1 MENKKKNPSKMKIV
15 GTLIG
20 LTALGIFSVTIL
32 FTTTNPI
39 LANPENSL
47 EKSADK
53 VTDKRAEQTTEKSAK
68 KLQQRNYLA
77 KALDPVENE
86 EGLKVTPKV
95 LTLKQNEAFP
105 DLNSEAGLTKLFSER
120 VIPQPE
126 YGALYEYV
134 TADGTPVNPSS
145 ETVGFQT
152 IYVEITENYNLTSI
166 RVPIPVTVT
175 DLGTS
180 FLLDDQI
187 ALQTDNTNGKII
199 LYPNEIANKTAEQL
213 QQLVKTKSNVRS
225 WKLEDGIAV
234 PVEVINTTI
243 SATSVGAYK
252 AEFEITV
259 GTGAEEQKA
268 SIQKDVVVFGAV
280 PQAFV
285 SVAQNAT
292 LSLGT
297 SPTNLFTKFQTVNNA
312 TATNAVYQFVDENG
326 EAIEKFDTTIVG
338 FHWAYVKMTEK
349 TDESVTTTIKVPINV
364 TSADTTALLTN
375 KVMVKSDATVILYPD
390 ETKGKSKE
398 ELIALI
404 QSRAHL
410 SAWNMSTGAAVPV
423 SFTDTTTLNNSIG
436 AYNGTIKV
444 ELDGAQAT
452 TTRNVTV
459 FGANPQPFVSV
470 AQNATLGLGTN
481 PTNLFSKFQTVNSTI
496 ATNALYQFV
505 NENGE
510 VLEKF
515 DTTTVGFRWAYVKMT
530 EKNNDSVTTTI
541 KVPINVTSADTTA
554 LLTNKVMVKSDAK
567 VLFYPNETKGKS
579 KEELIELIQSRSHLS
594 AWNMSTGAAVPVSFT
609 DTTTLNDSV
618 GSYTGTI
625 KVELDGASAT
635 TTRNVTVFG
644 ANPQPFVSV
653 AQNATLGLGTNPT
666 NLFSKFQTV
675 NNATSTSALYQ
686 FVNEN
691 GEALA
696 KFDTTTVGF
705 HWAYVKMTEKTD
717 ESVTTTIKVPINV
730 TNGDTTALLANKVMV
745 KSDAKVLFYPNE
757 TKGKSKEELITM
769 IQANAHL
776 SAWNM
781 STGAAVPVSFTDTTV
796 VNNSVG
802 SYTGTIKVELDGTSA
817 TTTRNV
823 TIFGADVKSPYYF
836 KVDQHKDMAMGTN
849 AANIFSK
856 YQSLNDATATSA
868 TYEWVK
874 SPAGEPTESANKFDT
889 SKTGFH
895 WGYIKMT
902 DKKDTTVSTIIPV
915 PITVTLDNQTVIV
928 ESKAGM
934 SFNYLPF
941 LNASEI
947 KGKTVPQIIQ
957 LLTKKLAPKAWD
969 LTSGQEL
976 DARITKSMIV
986 NSSRGSKEV
995 TITITLGEQL
1005 LTYKF
1010 EVLVLPDQV
1019 FGENTLDGWR
1029 NVPLNSTD
1037 GVITNPLNDSKM
1049 GFPER
1054 GISVTS
1060 QKNEFGFIIK
1070 DGAGR
1075 GYVYSAGESRVTDIP
1090 GVNNNVLYG
1099 SNWARDYGI
1108 GRDGIVPKITSK
1120 YFLRKGNALKQ
1131 ILIDEPNQILY
1142 VYNLSLNRNLNFTI
1156 QMEMYNLSN
1165 TTKSFSMLESVDT
1178 DYYTDSVPI
1187 YALGNNSGFYIQ
1199 PSSGKRFTIRLKDS
1213 RGNWLSDYTKYIA
1226 GAYGSI
1232 GVSGGFNYF
1241 GNDYMGTGS
1250 ESKNYTAGQVIA
1262 SNVDSAYQLG
1272 APWKDIAPDSAL
1284 NTGYEIFAGDEL
1296 PYMQIKADPEVF
1308 NIYPDYVEDFK
1319 TSYKLSK
1326 IPTTTDHGTV
1336 YVTYPTGVEVTMPFS
1351 ANSQKEFN
1359 SLLTIPRTGLPEQLN
1374 EEPGTIKNYDTSL
1387 LAINEAEGPYNGL
1400 PSQDYAVKINVYNL
1414 GAKPIPQIIKKGT
1427 VFNKKA
1433 AEIIQEPVILP
1444 GHTASYEYEGAM
1456 PDTSVTGLTSVMV
1469 RMTDT
1474 NQPDKTTLIKV
1485 PVQVIDETPPSKGL
1499 YIAANNFNSRPEPF
1513 QDLTESE
1520 INQLILKKSEAIAWD
1535 VATGSSKD
1543 IKLSVEST
1551 TLPQNP
1557 EQGSYKATLIAV
1569 RGTETV
1575 KKTITIDIQS
1585 NQKVNV
1591 EFVDETGESLHDKI
1605 TFDKVIGSTIDL
1617 TEEKDVQKA
1626 LESILA
1632 KNYQLV
1638 KKPDNETAIP
1648 VTSEESAVQYQF
1660 KGTLFVQSSPTFL
1673 NFGRKTLGIPF
1684 IKVEQAKY
1692 DKPLIVWDNR
1702 KNGGA
1707 WDLTATL
1714 KKPLTS
1720 QEDPSKILPSAIRYK
1735 INETETVILSEN
1747 TTQPIAERTHASKG
1761 QYNVSN
1767 EWDKNESGLLLEVP
1781 SGEVLQAGG
1790 YRATILWQVEQTP

>member
-1 MENKKKNPSKMKIV
+1 MDNKKKNPYKAKLLWMLSGLTIV
-15 GTLIG
+15 GIFCV
-20 LTALGIFSVTIL
+20 TALFTI
-32 FTTTNPI
+32 TNPI
-39 LANPENSL
+39 LAKPEISMKKVTKQTTVK
-47 EKSADK
+47 ESVTSVAKSATVK
-53 VTDKRAEQTTEKSAK
+53 AQK
-68 KLQQRNYLA
+68 NYIA
-77 KALDPVENE
+77 KALDPIENE
-86 EGLKVTPKV
+86 AGLKATPKV

-105 DLNSEAGLTKLFSER
+105 DLNTEAGLAKLFSER
-120 VIPQPE
+120 VIPYPE
-126 YGALYEYV
+126 YGAVYEYV
-134 TADGTPVNPSS
+134 NADGTPATPSS
-145 ETVGFQT
+145 EQAGFQT
-152 IYVEITENYNLTSI
+152 IYIEITENYELTSI

-180 FLLDDQI
+180 FLLDNQI
-187 ALQTDNTNGKII
+187 ALQTDNVNGKII
-199 LYPNEIANKTAEQL
+199 LYPNEIANKTEEQL

-225 WKLEDGIAV
+225 WQVEDGTSV
-234 PVEVINTTI
+234 PVDVIKTTI
-243 SATSVGAYK
+243 VTTSVGTYK

-259 GTGAEEQKA
+259 GTGEEEQKA
-268 SIQKDVVVFGAV
+268 SIQKDVVIFGAD
-280 PQAFV
+280 PQSFV

-292 LSLGT
+292 LALGT

-312 TATNAVYQFVDENG
+312 TASNAVYQFVNENG
-326 EAIEKFDTTIVG
+326 EALEKFDTSAVG

-349 TDESVTTTIKVPINV
+349 MNENVTTIIKVPINV

-375 KVMVKSDATVILYPD
+375 KVMVKSDVKVILYPN

-423 SFTDTTTLNNSIG
+423 SFTDTTTLNDSIG
-436 AYNGTIKV
+436 SYTGTIKV
-444 ELDGAQAT
+444 ELDGVSAT

-459 FGANPQPFVSV
+459 FGANPQPFVSI
-470 AQNATLGLGTN
+470 AQNATLSLSTN
-481 PTNLFSKFQTVNSTI
+481 PTNLFTKFQTVNSTT
-496 ATNALYQFV
+496 ATNAIYQFV
-505 NENGE
+505 GENGE
-510 VLEKF
+510 AIDKF
-515 DTTTVGFRWAYVKMT
+515 DTSTVGFHWAYVKMT
-530 EKNNDSVTTTI
+530 EKADATVSTII

-554 LLTNKVMVKSDAK
+554 LLTNKVMVKADAK

-579 KEELIELIQSRSHLS
+579 KEELIALIQSRAHSS

-609 DTTTLNDSV
+609 DTTAVNNSI

-644 ANPQPFVSV
+644 A
-653 AQNATLGLGTNPT
+653 
-666 NLFSKFQTV
+666 
-675 NNATSTSALYQ
+675 
-686 FVNEN
+686 
-691 GEALA
+691 
-696 KFDTTTVGF
+696 
-705 HWAYVKMTEKTD
+705 
-717 ESVTTTIKVPINV
+717 
-730 TNGDTTALLANKVMV
+730 
-745 KSDAKVLFYPNE
+745 
-757 TKGKSKEELITM
+757 
-769 IQANAHL
+769 
-776 SAWNM
+776 
-781 STGAAVPVSFTDTTV
+781 
-796 VNNSVG
+796 
-802 SYTGTIKVELDGTSA
+802 
-817 TTTRNV
+817 
-823 TIFGADVKSPYYF
+823 DVKSPYYF
-836 KVDQHKDMAMGTN
+836 KVGQNKDMAMGTN

-856 YQSLNDATATSA
+856 YQSLNDATAASS

-874 SPAGEPTESANKFDT
+874 NPAGDPTEPVNKFDT

-902 DKKDTTVSTIIPV
+902 DKKDTSISTIIPV
-915 PITVTLDNQTVIV
+915 PITVMLDNQTVIV
-928 ESKAGM
+928 DEKAGM

-957 LLTKKLAPKAWD
+957 VLTKKLAPKAWE
-969 LTSGQEL
+969 LTTGQDL

-1010 EVLVLPDQV
+1010 NVVVLPDQI
-1019 FGENTLDGWR
+1019 FGDSSIEGWR
-1029 NVPLNSTD
+1029 NISLNSND
-1037 GVITNPLNDSKM
+1037 GVITNPLNNSKM

-1054 GISVTS
+1054 GISVS
-1060 QKNEFGFIIK
+1060 SFKNELGFIIK
-1070 DGAGR
+1070 DSAGR
-1075 GYVYSAGESRVTDIP
+1075 GYVYSAGESKVTDIP
-1090 GVNNNVLYG
+1090 GVNKSVLYG
-1099 SNWARDYGI
+1099 TTWDRNYGI

-1142 VYNLSLNRNLNFTI
+1142 VYDLSLNRNLNFTV
-1156 QMEMYNLSN
+1156 QLDMYNLSN
-1165 TTKSFSMLESVDT
+1165 TTKNFSMLESVDT
-1178 DYYTDSVPI
+1178 DYYTDAVPI

-1232 GVSGGFNYF
+1232 GVSGAFNYF

-1250 ESKNYTAGQVIA
+1250 ESKNYNEGQVIA
-1262 SNVDSAYQLG
+1262 SGVDSAYQLG
-1272 APWKDIAPDSAL
+1272 APWKDIAPDEAL

-1308 NIYPDYVEDFK
+1308 NIYPDYVDDFD

-1326 IPTTTDHGTV
+1326 IPTATDHGTV
-1336 YVTYPTGVEVTMPFS
+1336 YVTYPTGEEITMPFTS
-1351 ANSQKEFN
+1351 NSQKEFN
-1359 SLLTIPRTGLPEQLN
+1359 SPLTIPRTGLPEQLN
-1374 EEPGTIKNYDTSL
+1374 GEPGTIKSYDTSL
-1387 LAINEAEGPYNGL
+1387 LAINESEGPYNGL
-1400 PSQDYAVKINVYNL
+1400 PSQDYAVKIKVYNL

-1427 VFNKKA
+1427 TFNKKA
-1433 AEIIQEPVILP
+1433 SEVIQDAVILP
-1444 GHTASYEYEGAM
+1444 GHTASYQYEGDM

-1469 RMTDT
+1469 RMTDA

-1485 PVQVIDETPPSKGL
+1485 PIQVIDETPPSRGL
-1499 YIAANNFNSRPEPF
+1499 YIAANDFNSRPEPF
-1513 QDLTESE
+1513 QNLTESE
-1520 INQLILKKSEAIAWD
+1520 INKLILKKSEAVAWD

-1543 IKLSVEST
+1543 IMLSVEST
-1551 TLPQNP
+1551 TLPLNP
-1557 EQGSYKATLIAV
+1557 EQGSYKATLKAT

-1591 EFVDETGESLHDKI
+1591 EFVDETGAALHDKI
-1605 TFDKVIGSTIDL
+1605 TFDKVIGTTIDL
-1617 TEEKDVQKA
+1617 TEEKEVQKV
-1626 LESILA
+1626 LESIQA
-1632 KNYQLV
+1632 ENYQLV
-1638 KKPDNETAIP
+1638 KKPDNETKIP
-1648 VTSEESAVQYQF
+1648 VISEESTVQYQF
-1660 KGTLFVQSSPTFL
+1660 KGMLFVQSSPTFL

-1684 IKVEQAKY
+1684 IKVEKAKY

-1720 QEDPSKILPSAIRYK
+1720 QEDPSKSLPSAIRYK
-1735 INETETVILSEN
+1735 VSDTETVILSEN
-1747 TTQPIAERTHASKG
+1747 VTQPIAKRTHETKG

-1767 EWDKNESGLLLEVP
+1767 EWDKNQSGLLLEVP